1 MKILGAI
8 MAFSACIYAGLI
20 RLRSLIDRETSLKAL
35 SESLMLLRN
44 NIARTNDALP
54 DIFSDLAQDCTGKT
68 GLFFSELER
77 EIGNIGENR
86 FSHMWA
92 AAIKRT
98 FPGFDNE
105 ERDELSRLGFVL
117 GQSDLE
123 TQIMAINNCED
134 KINLAL
140 LSLRKELPQMKKLAL
155 GLAATIGAFTVIL
168 LI

>member
-1 MKILGAI
+1 
-8 MAFSACIYAGLI
+8 
-20 RLRSLIDRETSLKAL
+20 
-35 SESLMLLRN
+35 
-44 NIARTNDALP
+44 
-54 DIFSDLAQDCTGKT
+54 
-68 GLFFSELER
+68 
-77 EIGNIGENR
+77 
-86 FSHMWA
+86 MWA